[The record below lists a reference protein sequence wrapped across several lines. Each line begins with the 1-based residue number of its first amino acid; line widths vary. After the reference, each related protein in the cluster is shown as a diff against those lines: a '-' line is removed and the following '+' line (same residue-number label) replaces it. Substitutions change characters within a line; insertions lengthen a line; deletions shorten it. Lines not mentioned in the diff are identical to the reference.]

1 MLRGLVARKFE
12 QERWAKVEF
21 SQAIDEQRI
30 VLVGR
35 VPNKWSKNPSYRLI
49 ESVRFHLSARCGRT
63 RPVQP
68 RSRYVSVA
76 IRGLIDAEVGEPRAC
91 SAGPTD

>member
-1 MLRGLVARKFE
+1 MLRGLFARKFE

-35 VPNKWSKNPSYRLI
+35 VPNKWPKNSSYRLI
-49 ESVRFHLSARCGRT
+49 ESVLFHLSARCGRT

-76 IRGLIDAEVGEPRAC
+76 LHGLIDAEVGEPRAC